1 MNKKELADLKYEM
14 KFMNKELKKLFY
26 NTVGRIAEHNKH
38 NITGGAFGEEQ
49 GFLIVGELKEV
60 TKILFD
66 HLADY
71 EKIIKDL
78 RP

>member
-26 NTVGRIAEHNKH
+26 NIVDRIAEHNFASQSEY
-38 NITGGAFGEEQ
+38 ISS
-49 GFLIVGELKEV
+49 VGELKEV

>member
-1 MNKKELADLKYEM
+1 MKLSNKYQDLHETFNNEDYEIVDLK
-14 KFMNKELKKLFY
+14 
-26 NTVGRIAEHNKH
+26 V
-38 NITGGAFGEEQ
+38 
-49 GFLIVGELKEV
+49 V

-78 RP
+78 GHD

>member
-26 NTVGRIAEHNKH
+26 NTVERIAEHNKRDMES
-38 NITGGAFGEEQ
+38 AQ
-49 GFLIVGELKEV
+49 IVGELKEV

-78 RP
+78 GHD

>member
-14 KFMNKELKKLFY
+14 KFMIKELKKLFY
-26 NTVGRIAEHNKH
+26 NTVERIAEHNFASQAEY
-38 NITGGAFGEEQ
+38 ISS
-49 GFLIVGELKEV
+49 VGELKEV

>member
-26 NTVGRIAEHNKH
+26 NTVERIAEHNKRDMES
-38 NITGGAFGEEQ
+38 AQ
-49 GFLIVGELKEV
+49 IVGELKEV